1 MVFDL
6 TKVYVYRAKITP
18 LEKNSQKRKN
28 ISRMRRSHKCPKRI
42 ILRNIAF
49 LKHTRREIC
58 ERSEIVVSNGR
69 SHTTCSYRRESPG
82 SNIPHHTLTPDHIWM
97 KMFNNIAEM
106 RSSPEGKWSEE
117 KKHSPSKWAHPP
129 TITGYKNRFSESLK
143 FSFQKCRVHF
153 CPSDKRYVIIHQ
165 EYTIWIPE
173 ISLEECR
180 EFFSP

>member
-1 MVFDL
+1 MC
-6 TKVYVYRAKITP
+6 
-18 LEKNSQKRKN
+18 
-28 ISRMRRSHKCPKRI
+28 RSDECPERI
-42 ILRNIAF
+42 ILWNIRF
-49 LKHTRREIC
+49 IKNPRRFIAQY
-58 ERSEIVVSNGR
+58 SEIMMRDRVTYSTLHYF
-69 SHTTCSYRRESPG
+69 SESPWADV
-82 SNIPHHTLTPDHIWM
+82 PHNTLTPDHIWM